1 MNTIATKKKVASR
14 QRKCVYCKGP
24 YESSDHSPP
33 KCLLSWP
40 PAPGAK
46 VLTLP
51 ACTQC
56 NQSTSRQE
64 SIVSIVLALVGRHPI
79 LKEYRSEGGKVDRAF
94 AHDPSLRIIIEACK
108 NADGNYDLGGEA
120 QTAFDRILRKA
131 AQGLYYGLY
140 DRVPPLEEFQLL
152 SIEHCDYCSGDDLVS
167 RLRRPSF
174 RDIAEE
180 PMPSLTERGLPNV
193 YVVEAVLKNPVTG
206 ESRVVQSIFK
216 DVRQEDVEWTIYQ
229 PETIRFTFFQDEAGD
244 AICVMDL
251 WGTLVAAVK
260 APWPNQRGVL
270 RKGRRNPNAR
280 K

>member
-1 MNTIATKKKVASR
+1 MNTRATKKAAPR
-14 QRKCVYCKGP
+14 QRRCVYCNGP

-51 ACTQC
+51 ACIRC

-64 SIVSIVLALVGRHPI
+64 SIVWIMLALVSRHPI
-79 LKEYRSEGGKVDRAF
+79 LKEYCSEGGKVDRAF
-94 AHDPSLRIIIEACK
+94 AHDPSLRSIIEGCK
-108 NADGNYDLGGEA
+108 NADGNYDLAGEV
-120 QTAFDRILRKA
+120 QTAFDRILRKT

-140 DRVPPLEEFQLL
+140 DRVPPLDEFELL
-152 SIEHCDYCSGDDLVS
+152 SIEHCNYCSGDDVVS

-180 PMPSLTERGLPNV
+180 PMPSIGDRGLPNV
-193 YVVEAVLKNPVTG
+193 YVVEAVLKNPITG
-206 ESRVVQSIFK
+206 ESHVVRSVLK

-229 PETIRFTFFQDEAGD
+229 PETVRFTFFQDEAGD

-260 APWPNQRGVL
+260 APWPNQRGTL
-270 RKGRRNPNAR
+270 RKGKRNPNAR